1 MWIKEHEFARVKL
14 ADQKY
19 KSKRKFSLDLTKN
32 FGVIISTIY
41 FSANFFSSF
50 AVKLSSEIS
59 EHFLT
64 EMLLRKLR

>member
-32 FGVIISTIY
+32 FGVIIQTIY
-41 FSANFFSSF
+41 FSAKFFSSF
-50 AVKLSSEIS
+50 APQI
-59 EHFLT
+59 
-64 EMLLRKLR
+64 LR

>member
-32 FGVIISTIY
+32 FGVIIPAIY
-41 FSANFFSSF
+41 FPANFFSAF
-50 AVKLSSEIS
+50 VPQI
-59 EHFLT
+59 
-64 EMLLRKLR
+64 LR